1 MVTDYHLFLIQVYE
15 FDYTIPRY
23 RFLHKREREHKV
35 KSALNPYYMGLD
47 FNIQAECNTDMEK
60 IMEYGI
66 MNLPA
71 IVVNNKVVTFSKS
84 LKTAEVEKF
93 PKG

>member
-1 MVTDYHLFLIQVYE
+1 
-15 FDYTIPRY
+15 
-23 RFLHKREREHKV
+23 
-35 KSALNPYYMGLD
+35 MGLD

-93 PKG
+93 LKG